1 MPCEVEA
8 VGVAGDRQDEGEGVV
23 IHHVVSHVEELRVQ
37 TWRNRAR
44 ELEVYKLRRIK
55 STKVEE
61 KIHTLKGTEYI

>member
-8 VGVAGDRQDEGEGVV
+8 AGVAGDRQDEGEGIV

-37 TWRNRAR
+37 TWRSRAE

-55 STKVEE
+55 SIKVEE
-61 KIHTLKGTEYI
+61 KIHTLKGREYI